1 MFVLARHGTITATMM
16 TTDLYTAADVKRVKT
31 LLHEEQQGR
40 CALSGVAVALSDCH
54 TDHAHD
60 DEQLVRGA
68 LYKQSNMA
76 LGKLEGLW
84 TRYLAY
90 WYPGT
95 LPDFLRQAAD
105 YLERPKDTR
114 FRHVGWIKKINTE
127 FNKLKESSKDAVLQ
141 SLCQPKGSNAK
152 QRKELFRKSVLS
164 RQFGYEFLKQL
175 VKEKAN
181 A

>member
-1 MFVLARHGTITATMM
+1 MI
-16 TTDLYTAADVKRVKT
+16 TDLYTAADVKKVKA
-31 LLHEEQQGR
+31 LLYDEQGGK
-40 CALSGVAVALSDCH
+40 CALSGVAVKLSDCH

-60 DEQLVRGA
+60 EEQLVRGT
-68 LYKQSNMA
+68 LYKQSNMG

-95 LPDFLRQAAD
+95 LSDFLRQAAE

-114 FRHVGWIKKINTE
+114 FRHNGWIKKIGTE
-127 FNKLKESSKDAVLQ
+127 FNKLKEPSKDAVLQ
-141 SLCQPKGSNAK
+141 ALGQPKGSNAK

-164 RQFGYEFLKQL
+164 RQFGYEFLKDL
-175 VKEKAN
+175 IKEKSN

>member
-1 MFVLARHGTITATMM
+1 M
-16 TTDLYTAADVKRVKT
+16 TQDLYTATDVKKVKT
-31 LLHEEQQGR
+31 LLYEEQQGK
-40 CALSGVAVALSDCH
+40 CALSGVPVALSDCH

-68 LYKQSNMA
+68 LYKQSNMG

-95 LPDFLRQAAD
+95 LSEFLRQAAD

-114 FRHVGWIKKINTE
+114 FRHPGWIKKIGTS
-127 FNKLKESSKDAVLQ
+127 FNKLKESSKDNVLVQ
-141 SLCQPKGSNAK
+141 LGQPKGSNAK
-152 QRKELFRKSVLS
+152 QRKELFRKAVLS
-164 RQFGYEFLKQL
+164 RKFGYEMLKSIL
-175 VKEKAN
+175 EKESSN
-181 A
+181 AV